1 MHYFHNRYHYLYILL
16 LYINLSLLVL
26 LFLLLLL
33 LILLLLLLLLL
44 LIMFVIRH
52 DLGRESISVLF
63 EQHCLAL
70 LIRFDLIV
78 ERY

>member
-26 LFLLLLL
+26 LFL
-33 LILLLLLLLLL
+33 LLLLLLLLL